1 MLIVQL
7 SCLQVVYLSA
17 DQKNGFNRVVE
28 PSMVY
33 ALDLLLIGDDVEEA
47 DSRWAESR
55 SSYKNISILKS
66 MNESVV

>member
-1 MLIVQL
+1 MYNCHAYKLFTW
-7 SCLQVVYLSA
+7 A
-17 DQKNGFNRVVE
+17 PTKKNGFNRVVE